1 MVVDYRWYC
10 SGFVFGTCGVC
21 GIVIFAA
28 GVVEID
34 ESKVYRGTPL
44 TAAFGLLAQWLER
57 HSYKVC
63 VPGSIPG

>member
-1 MVVDYRWYC
+1 MVVDYRLDRAW
-10 SGFVFGTCGVC
+10 FGYRTSCDC

-44 TAAFGLLAQWLER
+44 TVALA
-57 HSYKVC
+57 Y
-63 VPGSIPG
+63 